1 MTTPVESAPRPQSDY
16 VVTEHKRRFR
26 VAAQSEV
33 LEGGQGTIDRL
44 VGNQLAVKRPK
55 SPEALK
61 NWDPERALEVR
72 RLPLEDLDI
81 SRPLFVLGEDTP
93 GYVMHLIDGTLP
105 IRSLIEDAR
114 AGGPGALVDAYHR
127 AAGVRRRLRLLA
139 GIAAVLA
146 RIHGRGLVYTDL
158 SAGNVLVSERAPHEN
173 IWLVDVD
180 NVAVA
185 GTRATAPFTPGFAPP
200 EFSQARLP
208 SRLVDAYAFAVL
220 AFRVLTQLH
229 PLYGD
234 EPAPGGPAEH
244 DLWIEHETVR
254 DRYAGVGMAREHVM
268 DAELRELFRL
278 CFEDGL
284 GDPDARPD
292 LATWTRALYSS
303 ADDAVGCPRCGR
315 DHLSPGPC
323 AWCGAPIARPLSAV
337 LLDCVPGCP
346 PRATRGAHGVLALAP
361 DGRTVIEERHRT
373 GRLEER
379 PLQPVLA
386 IDRRGDAIEVRAM
399 SGRFCQLVRGGA
411 RPQQVRRNSGR
422 RMRPA
427 RPGEATD
434 IVHLGPPEHYH
445 RAVAIVADPRAA
457 GA

>member
-1 MTTPVESAPRPQSDY
+1 MTTSVDSTAPTQADY
-16 VVTEHKRRFR
+16 VVTEKRRFR

-44 VGNQLAVKRPK
+44 VGNQLAVKRPR
-55 SPEALK
+55 SAAALK

-81 SRPLFVLGEDTP
+81 SRPLLVLSDDTP
-93 GYVMHLIDGTLP
+93 GYVMQLIDGTLP
-105 IRSLIEDAR
+105 IRSLIADA
-114 AGGPGALVDAYHR
+114 GAAAPEELLAAYHR

-158 SAGNVLVSERAPHEN
+158 SAGNVMVSERAPHEN
-173 IWLVDVD
+173 VWLVDVD

-185 GTRATAPFTPGFAPP
+185 GTRSSAPFTPGFAPP
-200 EFSQARLP
+200 ELAAARLP

-234 EPAPGGPAEH
+234 EPAPGGPAG
-244 DLWIEHETVR
+244 DGPWIEHETVR
-254 DRYAGVGMAREHVM
+254 DHFADIGIPREHVM

-292 LATWTRALYSS
+292 LATWTRALFGA
-303 ADDAVGCPRCGR
+303 ADGAVRCSCGR
-315 DHLSPGPC
+315 DRLGPGAC
-323 AWCGAPIARPLSAV
+323 GWCGAPLPPLLTAV
-337 LLDCVPGCP
+337 LLDCVPGSP
-346 PRATRGAHGVLALAP
+346 PKVTRGAHGALAVAP
-361 DGRTVIEERHRT
+361 RGSTFIEERHRT
-373 GRLEER
+373 GRLEDG
-379 PLQPVLA
+379 PLQPVIA
-386 IDRRGDAIEVRAM
+386 IDRSGDRLDVRAM
-399 SGRFCQLVRGGA
+399 SGRSCQLVRGSEK
-411 RPQQVRRNSGR
+411 PQSIRRKSGR
-422 RMRPA
+422 RIDPA
-427 RPGEATD
+427 RPGHASD
-434 IVHLGPPEHYH
+434 VVHLGPPDRYH
-445 RAVAIVADPRAA
+445 RAVAIVADPRAVRA
-457 GA
+457 